1 MKFWSFARTEKNPI
15 TAWWWTVDRA
25 LLAAVF
31 VLMGTG
37 VALVMSAS
45 PPVAERIGVSSLHF
59 VIRHLIVLGPAIALM
74 IGISFLSERQ
84 IWRAATFMLAAS
96 MAAMVLVLFIGAEIK
111 GAQRW
116 INLPG
121 FSLQPSEF
129 AKPGFALFSAWLMAR
144 QKENNAFPGNIIA
157 AGIYFILISLL
168 LLQPDLGMTMVL
180 SMMFAAQ
187 ICLAGLPLRYFFGFM
202 AVGAMGLVLCYFALD
217 HVQSRINRFLDPA
230 SGDNYQIERSID
242 AFKNGGLLG
251 TGAGQGT
258 MKTKI
263 PDAHAD
269 FIFSV
274 GAEEMGFFFVLSL
287 LALYGFIIW
296 RVLAHIMTSGNLF
309 IILACGGLITLF
321 GLQTIVHIGSA
332 LHLLPTKGMTLPFIS
347 YGGSSLLAMAFAF
360 GVILALTR
368 RTVRPSIFRMGM
380 SRTSD
385 TSVYGAPTP

>member
-1 MKFWSFARTEKNPI
+1 MKFWSFARTEKNAL
-15 TAWWWTVDRA
+15 TAWWWTVDRGLLGA
-25 LLAAVF
+25 LM
-31 VLMGTG
+31 VLIGIG
-37 VALVMSAS
+37 IALVMSAS
-45 PPVAERIGVSSLHF
+45 PPVAERIGVSSMHF
-59 VIRHLIVLGPAIALM
+59 VIRHIIVLVPAITLM
-74 IGISFLSERQ
+74 IGLSFLSERQ
-84 IWRAATFMLAAS
+84 IWRVATFMLAAS
-96 MAAMVLVLFIGAEIK
+96 MAAMVLVLFVGAEIK

-116 INLPG
+116 LNLPG

-129 AKPGFALFSAWLMAR
+129 AKPSFALFAAWLMAR
-144 QKENNAFPGNIIA
+144 QKENNLFPGNIIA

-202 AVGAMGLVLCYFALD
+202 AVGAMGLVLCYFAFD
-217 HVQSRINRFLDPA
+217 HVHSRINRFLDPA
-230 SGDNYQIERSID
+230 SGDNYQIERSIE

-274 GAEEMGFFFVLSL
+274 GAEEMGLFFVLAL

-296 RVLAHIMTSGNLF
+296 RVLHHVMTSGNLF
-309 IILACGGLITLF
+309 TILACGGLITLF
-321 GLQTIVHIGSA
+321 GLQTIVHMGSA
-332 LHLLPTKGMTLPFIS
+332 MHLLPTKGMTLPFIS
-347 YGGSSLLAMAFAF
+347 YGGSSLLSMGFAF

-380 SRTSD
+380 SRTPE
-385 TSVYGAPTP
+385 TSPYGSQPS